1 MPASVFRSFSRYRQ
15 KKEENQILFLH
26 SFAIQRKLKFLKMK
40 RLLSLIVLAFGTLS
54 LTLGQVYTNKV
65 VGEKNEALK
74 DSIIAKPYPYSLPI
88 WGAKVAARGYDLPYS
103 AGFGVNYLWQRSDL
117 IIENLFVGFNN
128 GPMYD
133 LDEIIRFDKAIAT
146 ASAINLRPDIWLLPF
161 LNVYGIF
168 TKANTSTEIGAGVWL
183 PDTANMWKE
192 VTSFS
197 SKAEFEATGVGFGM
211 TPTIGVGGGWLA
223 LDMNVT
229 WQSISALDKPVFT
242 FVFGPRLG
250 KSFKFKKPERNI
262 AFWAGGFRLHL
273 KSETSGSLPLNE
285 VLPIDDLQTKVDNGI
300 QNVEDK
306 QVAVDTWWEGLTP
319 VEQKNPVNKAKYE
332 TANRTLETAGNILNS
347 ADAALNDEKSATVQY
362 SLNKRPKDMW
372 NFVLGS
378 QFQINKHFMIRAE
391 YGFLGSRQQFI
402 GGLQYRFGL

>member
-1 MPASVFRSFSRYRQ
+1 MTKI
-15 KKEENQILFLH
+15 KK
-26 SFAIQRKLKFLKMK
+26 
-40 RLLSLIVLAFGTLS
+40 LLSVIVLTFSLLN

-65 VGEKNEALK
+65 VGAKNEALK

-88 WGAKVAARGYDLPYS
+88 WGAKAAARGYDLPYS

-197 SKAEFEATGVGFGM
+197 SKAEFEATGFGFGM

-250 KSFKFKKPERNI
+250 KSFKFKKPESNI

-285 VLPIDDLQTKVDNGI
+285 VLPIDDIQTKVDNGI

-306 QVAVDTWWEGLTP
+306 QVAVDTWWEELTP

-332 TANRTLETAGNILNS
+332 TANRTLETAGKILNS
-347 ADAALNDEKSATVQY
+347 ADAALNDDKNATVQY

-372 NFVLGS
+372 NFVVGS